1 MKNNLN
7 QPLLFFDGVCNLCNS
22 SVQTI
27 IKKDPHQKFKFASI
41 QSDAAKEILLQ
52 FDNFNSDIDSIIL
65 INKNKIYY
73 KSSAI
78 LRVCEIL
85 GGVYSFLIIF
95 WLVPKPIR
103 DWMYDFVAKN
113 RYRWFGKRESC
124 MLPSDDLKERFLL

>member
-1 MKNNLN
+1 MKNTLN

-22 SVQTI
+22 SVKTI
-27 IKKDPHQKFKFASI
+27 IKKDRHQKFKFASI

-65 INKNKIYY
+65 INNNRIYY
-73 KSSAI
+73 KSSAV
-78 LRVCEIL
+78 LRLCKIL
-85 GGVYSFLIIF
+85 GGWYNFLLIF

-124 MLPSDDLKERFLL
+124 MLPSADLKDRFL

>member
-1 MKNNLN
+1 MKNNLY
-7 QPLLFFDGVCNLCNS
+7 QPLLFFDGICNLCNS

-27 IKKDPHQKFKFASI
+27 IKKDRHQKFKFASI

-65 INKNKIYY
+65 INNNQIYY

-78 LRVCEIL
+78 LRVCKIL

-95 WLVPKPIR
+95 WLIPKPIR

-124 MLPSDDLKERFLL
+124 MLPSVELKDRFL

>member
-1 MKNNLN
+1 VKNNLN